1 MTTDRR
7 AQPPDLEEPQ
17 RDTEAHAGVRS
28 ATDALLAAVAGVDAQ
43 LTQSVRELE
52 DIRYA
57 LDQSAIVATTDVSGR
72 IKYVND
78 KFCQI
83 SKYSREDLL
92 GQDHR
97 ILNSAHHPKDYIR
110 ELWRTIAQG
119 HVWRGEL
126 RNRAKDGTLYWVD
139 TTIVPF
145 LDARRHPWQYMA
157 IRYDITERK
166 RQEALLREQTALAR
180 LGEMAAVVAHE
191 VRNPLAGIRGALQVI
206 ASRLPETMTEVG
218 VLKEVV
224 ARVDGLNDIVEDLLV
239 FARQRELKL
248 SRVQVRSLL
257 VSVASLLKQ
266 DEAMSG
272 VQVEVD
278 GDDVQ
283 IEADAEQLRVVL
295 SNLLLNA
302 AQAMERRGRIVISAR
317 SVDARDCVIAIAD
330 EGPGIPEDVRDR
342 IFDPF
347 FTTKTRGTGLGL
359 PTAKRIID
367 MHAGS
372 IDIECPPSGGTIVR
386 VTLPI
391 RQQPHGTSHTTAP
404 ITESSPTAG

>member
-1 MTTDRR
+1 MTNTGR
-7 AQPPDLEEPQ
+7 AEPLDQ
-17 RDTEAHAGVRS
+17 SAREATTSTEVRS

-43 LTQSVRELE
+43 LSRSVRELE

-78 KFCQI
+78 KFCEI
-83 SKYSREDLL
+83 SKYSREELL

-119 HVWRGEL
+119 RVWRGEL
-126 RNRAKDGTLYWVD
+126 RNRAKDGSLYWVD

-145 LDARRHPWQYMA
+145 LDARKHPWQYMS

-166 RQEALLREQTALAR
+166 RQEAQLREQATLTL

-206 ASRLPETMTEVG
+206 TTRLPGEAPEVAI
-218 VLKEVV
+218 LKEVV
-224 ARVDGLNDIVEDLLV
+224 SRVDGLNDIVEDLLV
-239 FARQRELKL
+239 FVRQRELRRAAVPL
-248 SRVQVRSLL
+248 RPLL
-257 VSVASLLKQ
+257 VSVAAWLKQ
-266 DEAMSG
+266 DELMEG
-272 VQVEVD
+272 
-278 GDDVQ
+278 VQ
-283 IEADAEQLRVVL
+283 IEIEADDVLIDADAEQLRIVL

-302 AQAMERRGRIVISAR
+302 AQAMERRGRIMIRAHVHA
-317 SVDARDCVIAIAD
+317 DRDPRCVVMVTD
-330 EGPGIPEDVRDR
+330 EGPGIPAELRSR

-347 FTTKTRGTGLGL
+347 FTTKSRGTGLGL
-359 PTAKRIID
+359 PTAKRIIE
-367 MHAGS
+367 MHGGT
-372 IDIECPPSGGTIVR
+372 IDIECPSDGGTAVC

-391 RQQPHGTSHTTAP
+391 A
-404 ITESSPTAG
+404 SSGV

>member
-1 MTTDRR
+1 MTIR
-7 AQPPDLEEPQ
+7 
-17 RDTEAHAGVRS
+17 GG
-28 ATDALLAAVAGVDAQ
+28 AGVDEQ
-43 LTQSVRELE
+43 LTRSIRELE

-72 IKYVND
+72 IKYGNE
-78 KFCQI
+78 KFCEI
-83 SKYSREDLL
+83 SKYPREGLL

-97 ILNSAHHPKDYIR
+97 ILNSAYHPKDYIR

-145 LDARRHPWQYMA
+145 LDTHRHPWQYMA

-206 ASRLPETMTEVG
+206 ASRLPATMAEVG

-239 FARQRELKL
+239 FSRQRDLRL
-248 SRVQVRSLL
+248 SRLQLRPLL
-257 VSVASLLKQ
+257 MSVAAWLAQ
-266 DEAMSG
+266 DESMNAVQGDIEGDG
-272 VQVEVD
+272 VQI
-278 GDDVQ
+278 DV
-283 IEADAEQLRVVL
+283 DAEQLRLVL

-302 AQAMERRGRIVISAR
+302 AQAMDRRGRIVISAR
-317 SVDARDCVIAIAD
+317 SVDGHDCVIAIAD
-330 EGPGIPEDVRDR
+330 EGPGIPEEVRDR

-372 IDIECPPSGGTIVR
+372 IDVECPPAGGTIVR

-391 RQQPHGTSHTTAP
+391 QQNPRIYHVAT
-404 ITESSPTAG
+404 

>member
-1 MTTDRR
+1 MTTTK
-7 AQPPDLEEPQ
+7 QGTKPPDE
-17 RDTEAHAGVRS
+17 DSGDMAASGDVRS

-43 LTQSVRELE
+43 LTRSVRELE

-57 LDQSAIVATTDVSGR
+57 LDQSAIVATTDVGGR

-78 KFCQI
+78 KFCEI
-83 SKYSREDLL
+83 SKYSRDDLM

-97 ILNSAHHPKDYIR
+97 ILNSSHHPKDYIR

-119 HVWRGEL
+119 QVWRGEL
-126 RNRAKDGTLYWVD
+126 RNRAKDGTIYWVD

-166 RQEALLREQTALAR
+166 RQEALLREQAALTR

-206 ASRLPETMTEVG
+206 ATRLPETSATEAG
-218 VLKEVV
+218 VLREVV

-239 FARQRELKL
+239 FARQRELKP
-248 SRVQVRSLL
+248 SRVQVRPLL
-257 VSVASLLKQ
+257 MSVGAWLKQ
-266 DEAMSG
+266 DESMSG
-272 VQVEVD
+272 VQVDVE
-278 GDDVQ
+278 GDDPL
-283 IEADAEQLRVVL
+283 IEADAEQLRLVL

-302 AQAMERRGRIVISAR
+302 AQAMDRRGRIVISAR
-317 SVDARDCVIAIAD
+317 SNDAKSCVITVAD
-330 EGPGIPEDVRDR
+330 EGPGIPEEVRDR

-347 FTTKTRGTGLGL
+347 FTTKSRGTGLGL

-367 MHAGS
+367 MHGGS
-372 IDIECPPSGGTIVR
+372 IDVECPAAGGTIVR
-386 VTLPI
+386 VTLPVP
-391 RQQPHGTSHTTAP
+391 PHAP
-404 ITESSPTAG
+404 KA

>member
-1 MTTDRR
+1 MTSTSR
-7 AQPPDLEEPQ
+7 AEPLDHPS
-17 RDTEAHAGVRS
+17 REGDTSANVRS

-43 LTQSVRELE
+43 LTSSIRELE

-72 IKYVND
+72 IKYVNE
-78 KFCQI
+78 KFCEI
-83 SKYSREDLL
+83 SKYPREDLL
-92 GQDHR
+92 DQDHR
-97 ILNSAHHPKDYIR
+97 ILNSTYHPKDYIR

-239 FARQRELKL
+239 FSRQRELRL
-248 SRVQVRSLL
+248 TRLQVRSLL
-257 VSVASLLKQ
+257 MSVAAWLKQ
-266 DEAMSG
+266 DESMSAI
-272 VQVEVD
+272 QVDVEGDEVLI
-278 GDDVQ
+278 DV
-283 IEADAEQLRVVL
+283 DAEQLRLVL

-302 AQAMERRGRIVISAR
+302 AQAMERRGRIVLSAR
-317 SVDARDCVIAIAD
+317 GVDGRDCVIAIAD

-372 IDIECPPSGGTIVR
+372 IDVECPPGGGTIVR
-386 VTLPI
+386 VTLPL
-391 RQQPHGTSHTTAP
+391 QQTAP
-404 ITESSPTAG
+404 GTNPTPSRTAEDSPAAG

>member
-1 MTTDRR
+1 MTNTGR
-7 AQPPDLEEPQ
+7 AEPLDQ
-17 RDTEAHAGVRS
+17 SAREATTSTEVRS
-28 ATDALLAAVAGVDAQ
+28 ASDALLAAVAGVDAQ
-43 LTQSVRELE
+43 LSRSVRELE

-78 KFCQI
+78 KFCEI
-83 SKYSREDLL
+83 SKYSREELL

-119 HVWRGEL
+119 RVWRGEL
-126 RNRAKDGTLYWVD
+126 RNRAKDGSLYWVD

-145 LDARRHPWQYMA
+145 LDARKHPWQYMS

-166 RQEALLREQTALAR
+166 RQEAQLREQATLTL

-206 ASRLPETMTEVG
+206 TTRLPGEAPEVAI
-218 VLKEVV
+218 LKEVV
-224 ARVDGLNDIVEDLLV
+224 SRVDGLNDIVEDLLV
-239 FARQRELKL
+239 FVRQRELRRAAVPL
-248 SRVQVRSLL
+248 RPLL
-257 VSVASLLKQ
+257 VSVAAWLKQ
-266 DEAMSG
+266 DELMEG
-272 VQVEVD
+272 
-278 GDDVQ
+278 VQ
-283 IEADAEQLRVVL
+283 IEIEADDVLIDADAEQLRIVL

-302 AQAMERRGRIVISAR
+302 AQAMERRGRIMIRAHVHA
-317 SVDARDCVIAIAD
+317 DRDPRCVVMVTD
-330 EGPGIPEDVRDR
+330 EGPGIPAELRSR

-347 FTTKTRGTGLGL
+347 FTTKSRGTGLGL
-359 PTAKRIID
+359 PTAKRIIE
-367 MHAGS
+367 MHGGT
-372 IDIECPPSGGTIVR
+372 IDIECPSDGGTAVC

-391 RQQPHGTSHTTAP
+391 A
-404 ITESSPTAG
+404 SSGV

>member
-1 MTTDRR
+1 MPTTGPTES
-7 AQPPDLEEPQ
+7 QNEPPSRE
-17 RDTEAHAGVRS
+17 TEASAGVRS

-43 LTQSVRELE
+43 LARSVRELE

-57 LDQSAIVATTDVSGR
+57 LDQSAIVAITDVSGR
-72 IKYVND
+72 INYVND
-78 KFCQI
+78 KFCEI

-97 ILNSAHHPKDYIR
+97 ILNSAYHPKDYIR

-119 HVWRGEL
+119 RVWRGEL
-126 RNRAKDGTLYWVD
+126 RNRAKDGSLYWVD

-145 LDARRHPWQYMA
+145 LDARRHPWQYMS

-206 ASRLPETMTEVG
+206 ASRLPATMPEVG

-239 FARQRELKL
+239 FARQRELKV

-257 VSVASLLKQ
+257 VSVGAWLKQ
-266 DEAMSG
+266 DDAMNA
-272 VQVEVD
+272 VQVDVD
-278 GDDVQ
+278 GDDVA
-283 IEADAEQLRVVL
+283 IEADTEQLRIVL

-302 AQAMERRGRIVISAR
+302 AQAMERRGRIVISAKTL
-317 SVDARDCVIAIAD
+317 DARDCLIAIAD
-330 EGPGIPEDVRDR
+330 EGPGISAEVRDR
-342 IFDPF
+342 VFDPF

-359 PTAKRIID
+359 PTAKRIIEL
-367 MHAGS
+367 HAGS
-372 IDIECPPSGGTIVR
+372 IDVECPPAGGTIVR
-386 VTLPI
+386 ITLPI
-391 RQQPHGTSHTTAP
+391 HQLAAGASQTTAP
-404 ITESSPTAG
+404 TMETSPSLG

>member
-1 MTTDRR
+1 MTPTGP
-7 AQPPDLEEPQ
+7 AEPL
-17 RDTEAHAGVRS
+17 DP
-28 ATDALLAAVAGVDAQ
+28 
-43 LTQSVRELE
+43 LTRSVRELE

-57 LDQSAIVATTDVSGR
+57 LDQSAIVATTDVNGR

-78 KFCQI
+78 KFCEI
-83 SKYSREDLL
+83 SKFEREELL

-97 ILNSAHHPKDYIR
+97 ILNSEYHPKEYIR
-110 ELWRTIAQG
+110 GLWRTIAQG
-119 HVWRGEL
+119 QVWRGEL

-180 LGEMAAVVAHE
+180 IGEMAAVVAHE

-206 ASRLPETMTEVG
+206 ASRLPANMTEVA

-239 FARQRELKL
+239 FARQRDLKL
-248 SRVQVRSLL
+248 SRMQVRSLL
-257 VSVASLLKQ
+257 MSVAAWLKQ
-266 DEAMSG
+266 DESMSALD
-272 VQVEVD
+272 VSVE
-278 GDDVQ
+278 GDEVT
-283 IEADAEQLRVVL
+283 IEADTEQLRVVL
-295 SNLLLNA
+295 TNLLLNA
-302 AQAMERRGRIVISAR
+302 AQAMERRGRIVITATAI
-317 SVDARDCVIAIAD
+317 DTRDCLLAIAD
-330 EGPGIPEDVRDR
+330 EGPGIPADIRER

-359 PTAKRIID
+359 PTAKRIIEL
-367 MHAGS
+367 HAGS
-372 IDIECPPSGGTIVR
+372 IDIDCPASGGTVVR
-386 VTLPI
+386 ITLPLS
-391 RQQPHGTSHTTAP
+391 QQHHL
-404 ITESSPTAG
+404 